1 MKTPEI
7 YYLQHKKSG
16 NVVIVDKNNRFIQIY
31 YLNLSKIGRKRRLK
45 KNRIIEFVYSA
56 YYFKLKRQEVLRL
69 LKKNNISL
77 DLLSFQ
83 TTLFNNQLSLF

>member
-16 NVVIVDKNNRFIQIY
+16 NVVILDKNNRFLQII
-31 YLNLSKIGRKRRLK
+31 YLSAGIGRKRRLK
-45 KNRIIEFVYSA
+45 KRRIIDFMYSA
-56 YYFKLKRQEVLRL
+56 AYFKIKRKEVLRL

-83 TTLFNNQLSLF
+83 TSLFDNQLSLF